1 MIDLIWKNR
10 QNDVIVFSFNYFRV
24 LLPLKKVS
32 SMDPFSLHYW
42 FPQCIARLPHPPSCA
57 LVAEQ
62 IFRWYQK
69 VLRSG
74 RSKTSLF
81 NFSLCRGKTRSTCI
95 RVRFLWSC
103 SCERFEKSEIER
115 FFTRLRWK
123 SKKSIFSDDKT
134 RRHSQNLTAPGAR
147 RRKSSCFM
155 TSNFPQF
162 RTSAREKRCEKFACR
177 CDCMGAR
184 Q

>member
-10 QNDVIVFSFNYFRV
+10 QNDVIVFFSTFRV

-32 SMDPFSLHYW
+32 SMDPFSLNYW
-42 FPQCIARLPHPPSCA
+42 FPQCIASLPHPSCA

-74 RSKTSLF
+74 RRKTSLF
-81 NFSLCRGKTRSTCI
+81 NFSLCRGKTRSTGI
-95 RVRFLWSC
+95 RAWFLWSC
-103 SCERFEKSEIER
+103 SWKLCAKIGIVGV
-115 FFTRLRWK
+115 FTRLRWK

-134 RRHSQNLTAPGAR
+134 RRHSRNLTAPGAR
-147 RRKSSCFM
+147 RRKASCFM

-162 RTSAREKRCEKFACR
+162 RTSAREKRSEKFACR
-177 CDCMGAR
+177 CDCVGAR